1 MCQVYII
8 EQAET
13 GYIKIG
19 ISEDVQKRLAA
30 LQTANP
36 HKLTLRYILTC
47 PTTQD
52 AQTIERMLHQR
63 YSDWRKSG
71 EWFDVDAEEAISEIQ
86 WCMQFAS
93 HVTGGTEFHI
103 EVVQEVVT
111 VRKEIKPF
119 GGAVWLRRL
128 FETKRLLSGALKA
141 VDKIAVPSKE
151 ELAREWFHDHPDDKS
166 KTGRELQ
173 DMCLP
178 QGVRISYVTWNKVK
192 KQG

>member
-52 AQTIERMLHQR
+52 AQTIEHMLHQR

-71 EWFDVDAEEAISEIQ
+71 EWFDVDADEAISEIQ
-86 WCMQFAS
+86 WSIQFAS
-93 HVTGGTEFHI
+93 HITGGTEFHI
-103 EVVQEVVT
+103 EVIQEVVT
-111 VRKEIKPF
+111 VREEIKPF
-119 GGAVWLRRL
+119 GGSVWLGRL
-128 FETKRLLSGALKA
+128 FETGRVLWG
-141 VDKIAVPSKE
+141 AVPKAQERRSVCTVCG
-151 ELAREWFHDHPDDKS
+151 APIVQA
-166 KTGRELQ
+166 KTGRPREY
-173 DMCLP
+173 CSN
-178 QGVRISYVTWNKVK
+178 RCK
-192 KQG
+192 KALFEARQLAEKRARYG